1 MSPIVFIVFILVTLS
16 FAAVAVTTHSWFSG
30 AGSTIDRRI
39 ARISALG
46 SSSAGQA
53 ARKRSVEETLREI
66 SARTQSRQRTKPSLL
81 LRMRQADLAWSKTT
95 YYLAS
100 AVSGLAILIGIH
112 IATGV
117 GVLPALGFG
126 LAGGLLI
133 PHLYVGLRR
142 GRRLKAFSLEFP
154 NALDVVVRGVR
165 SGLPL
170 VDCIKIIAAEAQQP
184 VKAEF
189 KTLAEDQAMGMPLQ
203 DAIERLPDRV
213 PLPEAS
219 FFAIVIAM
227 QTQTGGSLAEA
238 LANLSTVLR
247 ERKKMKAKVKA
258 VSSEAKASAGII
270 GALPVLVSGMIFVTS
285 PKYIG
290 LLFTTGSGKIV
301 LLGCAVWM
309 LVGIVVMRKM
319 INFDF

>member
-1 MSPIVFIVFILVTLS
+1 MSPTIIIIFVLVSLS
-16 FAAVAVTTHSWFSG
+16 MAAISLAAHSWL
-30 AGSTIDRRI
+30 AGDRSSMDRRI
-39 ARISALG
+39 ERISSLAQ
-46 SSSAGQA
+46 SSTGQA
-53 ARKRSVEETLREI
+53 ARKRSIEETLREI
-66 SARTQSRQRTKPSLL
+66 SERNQSRQRAKPSLL

-95 YYLAS
+95 YHLVS
-100 AVSGLAILIGIH
+100 AASGLATLIGLH
-112 IATGV
+112 VATGV
-117 GVLPALGFG
+117 GLFAALGFG
-126 LAGGLLI
+126 LATGLLV
-133 PHLYVGLRR
+133 PHLYVGTRR

-154 NALDVVVRGVR
+154 NALDVIVRGVR

-170 VDCIKIIAAEAQQP
+170 VDCIKIVAAEAQDP

-189 KTLAEDQAMGMPLQ
+189 KAIAEDQAVGMPLQ
-203 DAIERLPDRV
+203 EAIERLPDRV

-258 VSSEAKASAGII
+258 ISSEAKASAWII
-270 GALPVLVSGMIFVTS
+270 GLLPVLVAGMIFLTS
-285 PKYIG
+285 PKYIS
-290 LLFTTGSGKIV
+290 LLFTTGTGKIV

-309 LVGIVVMRKM
+309 MIGTLVMRKM